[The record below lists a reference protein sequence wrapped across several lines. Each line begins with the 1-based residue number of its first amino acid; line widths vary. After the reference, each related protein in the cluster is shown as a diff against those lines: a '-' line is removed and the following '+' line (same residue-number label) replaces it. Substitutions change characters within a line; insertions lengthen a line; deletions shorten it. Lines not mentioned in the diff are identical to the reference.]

1 MRREGRGTG
10 GVWRRAG
17 RGGSLRSRCGSK
29 WVTSSK
35 SLPQDCPPSSSTEG
49 GREADEISRVF
60 RKHGGWESTKQA
72 ILLSHHGGGGHSSLM
87 FMAGQGK
94 STHRGLSPCT
104 AAPINTQNYTE
115 FITTRCPP
123 LESPLLLTGQ
133 LPTLRTG

>member
-17 RGGSLRSRCGSK
+17 RGGSLRSRGGSK

-35 SLPQDCPPSSSTEG
+35 SLPQDCPLSSSTEE

-60 RKHGGWESTKQA
+60 RKHGGWEPTKQA

-87 FMAGQGK
+87 LMAGQGK
-94 STHRGLSPCT
+94 STHCGLSPCT
-104 AAPINTQNYTE
+104 AAPIKTQNYTD